1 MASAPRTRVTQAGV
15 VNDKGAWQ
23 AEKSLMTRTAVL
35 EATIACL
42 IKVGYTQTTVELIS
56 QEAGVSRGAMTH
68 HFKSRLHVLAAT
80 AEFVTG
86 RRAQEYSRAI
96 DSIKVPVGALPTPD
110 HFQKTI
116 LVLQKYYGLPSFV
129 ALHELMRGART
140 DVALK
145 AIMAPLEK
153 HLDSM
158 ISDSMLEHFPY
169 LAAVESTRQV
179 LMDMIM
185 RSLQCISIDLT
196 PTMKGPRRNNLLHL
210 LGRIASE
217 KFTLAFERA
226 ETVRL
231 ANGA

>member
-1 MASAPRTRVTQAGV
+1 MATAPRTRTTKASTSL
-15 VNDKGAWQ
+15 DKGAWQ

-42 IKVGYTQTTVELIS
+42 IKVGYTQTTVELIA

-68 HFKSRLHVLAAT
+68 HFKSRLQVLEAT
-80 AEFVTG
+80 AEFVIA
-86 RRAQEYSRAI
+86 RRAEEYARAI
-96 DSIKVPVGALPTPD
+96 DSVKVPVGALPTPE

-116 LVLQKYYGLPSFV
+116 LTLQKYYGLPSFV

-140 DVALK
+140 DAPLK

-153 HLDSM
+153 QLDTM
-158 ISDSMLEHFPY
+158 ISDSMLQRFPY
-169 LAAVESTRQV
+169 LAPVEATRQT

-196 PTMKGPRRNNLLHL
+196 PTMKGPRRTNLLNL

-217 KFTLAFERA
+217 KFTAAFEQA
-226 ETVRL
+226 ELLRL
-231 ANGA
+231 AKAS